1 MKLKL
6 LTVLIA
12 VAALFIGAVLWRTD
26 SFVYGD
32 RMSWVEAQTRTQVS
46 SIARSLGGELKSL
59 QRVVATFN
67 ADNFQKNR
75 INWSTISPY
84 FAVASLAVNGSDL
97 EPQVLITKD
106 NSKAANWNNAFV
118 KAALGRIENRTNDLK
133 FFVKPFQ
140 DTNRGRYVAVV
151 LIEGGRGYALF
162 SSGEIFQSQ
171 IDSERGSLSSFSV
184 VTTNGL
190 TVGHTIPEYLGTV
203 MRDDPM
209 FKEIAKTGATH
220 GGGVVTADEKS
231 KQQLYGMFEQVPQT
245 NLWVLSSAPL
255 TEALKGR
262 TGLWWQFLLLGCG
275 LVLVGIAAVLWVVTP
290 AENRIVKLEN
300 DLEQAHKKV
309 SAAPP
314 VEKTVVAD
322 PETAQDEKVQT
333 SMRVASALAHEMRGP
348 LSSILGYSQMIL
360 AKQPG
365 GEITENTDSILRE
378 TRAAREVLNKLL
390 GYAGEEIKE
399 KNSMKVEGPLARAL
413 KSLDGELQNKGVK
426 LVRNFQETG
435 AIDLHSDALTKA
447 FENIITNSI
456 EAMERM
462 PKKELKID
470 LFEDAAGIHLTF
482 EDSGEGIDS
491 ANLGKIFDPFFTT
504 RSFKNHMGLGLSAAF
519 GVLKEHNAEVKVTS
533 ERGFG
538 AKVMITFKKTQ
549 SVSVMKAPVVPL
561 QVQEELTPIP
571 VEEKISIQGDV
582 LQLKDESPHRDEA
595 EAEFLEAKVQSS
607 VGNHSPLDVNIDKL
621 LDLPDEGTIMAEAAP
636 RVEVKPAPTE
646 TAEPVS
652 DIAASLDFVDSAA
665 SEERTVIASA
675 LDSADEE
682 AVQDEFTPVNLI
694 NAPSAPA
701 PARKSKLD
709 GYQVEIRRPG
719 KRT

>member
-1 MKLKL
+1 
-6 LTVLIA
+6 VLIA

-46 SIARSLGGELKSL
+46 SISRSLGGELKSL

-67 ADNFQKNR
+67 ADSFQKNK
-75 INWSTISPY
+75 INWSTIAPY
-84 FAVASLAVNGSDL
+84 YAVVSLSLNGSSI

-106 NSKAANWNNAFV
+106 NSKASAWNNAFV
-118 KAALGRIENRTNDLK
+118 KAALGNIENRTNDLK
-133 FFVKPFQ
+133 FYVKPFQ
-140 DTNRGRYVAVV
+140 DTNRGRYVAVI
-151 LIEGGRGYALF
+151 LIEGNRGYALF

-171 IDSERGSLSSFSV
+171 IDSERGGLSSFSI

-209 FKEIAKTGATH
+209 FKEIAKSGATH
-220 GGGVVTADEKS
+220 GGGVVTAAA
-231 KQQLYGMFEQVPQT
+231 KQQLYGMYEQIPQT

-255 TEALKGR
+255 SEALKGR
-262 TGLWWQFLLLGCG
+262 SGLWWQFLLMGMG

-290 AENRIVKLEN
+290 AESKIEKLET
-300 DLEQAHKKV
+300 DLMAAQKKA
-309 SAAPP
+309 SEAPP

-322 PETAQDEKVQT
+322 PETAQNEKVQT

-360 AKQPG
+360 AKHPQ
-365 GEITENTDSILRE
+365 GEIVENTDSILRE
-378 TRAAREVLNKLL
+378 TRAAREILNKLL

-399 KNSMKVEGPLARAL
+399 KNSMKIEGPLARSL
-413 KSLDGELQNKGVK
+413 KNMEGNLQNKGVK
-426 LVRNFQETG
+426 LTRNVQETT
-435 AIDLHSDALTKA
+435 ALDLHADALTKA

-470 LFEDAAGIHLTF
+470 LFEDASGIHLTF

-491 ANLGKIFDPFFTT
+491 SNLAKIFDPFFTT

-538 AKVMITFKKTQ
+538 AKVMITFKKQ
-549 SVSVMKAPVVPL
+549 QAVSVLKAPPAVSTL
-561 QVQEELTPIP
+561 SDEKTPIP
-571 VEEKISIQGDV
+571 TPLAAPTPTPEPEKIQVQGEI
-582 LQLKDESPHRDEA
+582 LKLKDESPHREEA
-595 EAEFLEAKVQSS
+595 EAEFVEVKMQSS

-621 LDLPDEGTIMAEAAP
+621 LDMADE
-636 RVEVKPAPTE
+636 PTVIQ
-646 TAEPVS
+646 VS
-652 DIAASLDFVDSAA
+652 DRKKDESADESSNPPDLDFVDSAM
-665 SEERTVIASA
+665 SEERTVIAA
-675 LDSADEE
+675 AAPID
-682 AVQDEFTPVNLI
+682 DEFTPVNLI
-694 NAPSAPA
+694 NAPPA
-701 PARKSKLD
+701 ATPAKKEKSKLD

>member
-1 MKLKL
+1 MKVKL
-6 LTVLIA
+6 LVVLIA

-46 SIARSLGGELKSL
+46 SISRSLGGELKSL

-67 ADNFQKNR
+67 ADNFQKNK
-75 INWSTISPY
+75 INWSTIAPY
-84 FAVASLAVNGSDL
+84 YAVVSLSVNGSSL

-106 NSKAANWNNAFV
+106 NSKASNWNNAFV
-118 KAALGRIENRTNDLK
+118 KAALGNIENRTNDLK

-151 LIEGGRGYALF
+151 LLEGTRGYALF

-171 IDSERGSLSSFSV
+171 IDSERGGLSSFSI

-209 FKEIAKTGATH
+209 FKEIAKSGATH
-220 GGGVVTADEKS
+220 GGGVVNAAA
-231 KQQLYGMFEQVPQT
+231 KQQLYGMYEQIPQT

-255 TEALKGR
+255 SEALKGR
-262 TGLWWQFLLLGCG
+262 SGLWWQFLLMGMG

-290 AENRIVKLEN
+290 AESKIEKLET
-300 DLEQAHKKV
+300 DLVAAQKKASEV
-309 SAAPP
+309 PP

-322 PETAQDEKVQT
+322 PETAQNEKVQT

-360 AKQPG
+360 AKHPQ
-365 GEITENTDSILRE
+365 GEIVENTDSILRE
-378 TRAAREVLNKLL
+378 TRAAREILNKLL

-399 KNSMKVEGPLARAL
+399 KNSMKIEGPLARAL
-413 KSLDGELQNKGVK
+413 KNMEGELQNKGVK
-426 LVRNFQETG
+426 LTRNTQET
-435 AIDLHSDALTKA
+435 AALDLHADALTKA

-462 PKKELKID
+462 PKKELKIE
-470 LFEDAAGIHLTF
+470 LFEDASGIHLSF

-491 ANLGKIFDPFFTT
+491 TNLSKIFDPFFTT

-538 AKVMITFKKTQ
+538 AKVMITFKKQ
-549 SVSVMKAPVVPL
+549 QAVSVLKAPVMSD
-561 QVQEELTPIP
+561 EKTPIP
-571 VEEKISIQGDV
+571 TPLAAPVSAPEKIEVQGEI
-582 LQLKDESPHRDEA
+582 LQLKDESPHREEA
-595 EAEFLEAKVQSS
+595 EAEFMEVKMQSS

-621 LDLPDEGTIMAEAAP
+621 LDMADEPTVVAVSERKNAESPVEEIKASENISITNPPD
-636 RVEVKPAPTE
+636 
-646 TAEPVS
+646 
-652 DIAASLDFVDSAA
+652 LDFVDSAM
-665 SEERTVIASA
+665 SEERTVIAA
-675 LDSADEE
+675 AAPID
-682 AVQDEFTPVNLI
+682 DEFTPVNFV
-694 NAPSAPA
+694 NAPPPAAPA
-701 PARKSKLD
+701 KKEKSKLD